1 MKGMSRKA
9 VLEDARHVVVVL
21 EERQLREIAL
31 VTRNRSEFIR
41 DAVEL
46 ALGRKDIF
54 GEVQN
59 LREENKALREERER
73 LRREKEELKRQIA
86 SAKKLIEVLKSQRR

>member
-1 MKGMSRKA
+1 

-31 VTRNRSEFIR
+31 VARNRSEFIR

-46 ALGRKDIF
+46 ALGHKDIF
-54 GEVQN
+54 VEVQK
-59 LREENKALREERER
+59 LREENKALREENEM
-73 LRREKEELKRQIA
+73 LRREVQEIKRLLEN
-86 SAKKLIEVLKSQRR
+86 AKRLIDVLKGRSEGGD